1 MYESSDT
8 QNVDIINNIKK
19 ELYTQGCHVHAS
31 LNFLVHFNIKIL
43 PKSFFMQWKLTLGR
57 NLLEFIKSQLN
68 SCHDKADNKQSL
80 LTNMPPK

>member
-1 MYESSDT
+1 
-8 QNVDIINNIKK
+8 
-19 ELYTQGCHVHAS
+19 
-31 LNFLVHFNIKIL
+31 
-43 PKSFFMQWKLTLGR
+43 MQWKLTLGR